1 MKAWTTLYNHTLV
14 QLRKWGPDILQEVE
28 EYILVEDRPAKT
40 LKSRYKKASPT
51 IPTSPLIK
59 LPLIGFPDLPGAPS
73 KSRLIPPPQPPPT
86 RRTTKRRTKKVE
98 ELQDEIIEPP
108 TTVSRAG
115 RVRKR
120 GLFHDELLANSRAN

>member
-1 MKAWTTLYNHTLV
+1 MRAWITLYNHTLV

-28 EYILVEDRPAKT
+28 EYIPVEDRLAKT
-40 LKSRYKKASPT
+40 LKAR
-51 IPTSPLIK
+51 SPLK
-59 LPLIGFPDLPGAPS
+59 AQP
-73 KSRLIPPPQPPPT
+73 IPPPQPPPT